1 MADAFIIVLSCFI
14 PLFSICVLATLVLT
28 RHRQKRTD
36 RLMREMMEE
45 YENAWKH
52 SPDDFLRDNI
62 IEFQDYRWRNFDNN
76 RKK

>member
-1 MADAFIIVLSCFI
+1 MADAFIIVFSCFI
-14 PLFSICVLATLVLT
+14 TLFSICVLATLVLT
-28 RHRQKRTD
+28 RRRQKRTE